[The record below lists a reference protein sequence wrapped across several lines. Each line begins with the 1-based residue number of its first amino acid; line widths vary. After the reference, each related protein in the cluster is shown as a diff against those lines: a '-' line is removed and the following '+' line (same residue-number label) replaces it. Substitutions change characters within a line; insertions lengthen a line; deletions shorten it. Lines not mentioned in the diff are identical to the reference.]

1 MPFARASDA
10 FPMVISSAYAT
21 PVIEFRLGDH
31 RVLITADL
39 QTPGETLLNSLCA
52 FEINPKATD
61 PACRRDNA
69 HP

>member
-1 MPFARASDA
+1 
-10 FPMVISSAYAT
+10 MVISSEYAT
-21 PVIEFRLGDH
+21 RVIEVPPDD
-31 RVLITADL
+31 RVLITADV

-52 FEINPKATD
+52 GEINPKATD